1 MKIKEHI
8 NNHVAIL
15 NVSGNM
21 MGGPETTALHE
32 YVKGLVKDGI
42 NKVVVNLNGVKW
54 MNSSGLGVLMACH
67 SSLQAAGGD
76 LRLSNVTEKVQ
87 SLFIITKLIRIFK
100 TFETEE
106 RAVSSFDE

>member
-8 NNHVAIL
+8 DNHVAIL